1 MASVGM
7 EPAAIRTEGLT
18 KFYGESRGIVDVD
31 LEVRAGEIFGFLG
44 PNGAGKSTTIRILL
58 DLIRPTSGKASVMGM
73 DAQAETVRVR
83 QAVGYLPG
91 EASFYDELKGNA
103 FLDLVARV
111 GNRKSLRR
119 AELLERLE
127 LDASRKIARYSRGMK
142 QKLAVVAALQHDPE
156 LLILDEP
163 TSGLDPL
170 VQQEFYAILREFSA
184 RGRTVFF
191 SSHVLSEVERL
202 CDRVAVIREGEIVT
216 VDEIAALRKKMVRR
230 LVVTFA
236 EPVAAGWLE
245 VPGVTVISAEG
256 ERVAMD
262 VTGGLDGLIKRLA
275 QFEIVDMEFDR
286 PSLEQTFLEMYAGDE
301 GEDGDD
307 GDV

>member
-1 MASVGM
+1 M

-18 KFYGESRGIVDVD
+18 KFYGKARGIVDVD
-31 LEVRAGEIFGFLG
+31 LEVQAGEIFGFLG

-91 EASFYDELKGNA
+91 EASFYDELSGNA
-103 FLDLVARV
+103 CLDLVARV
-111 GNRKSLRR
+111 GNRESSRR

-127 LDASRKIARYSRGMK
+127 LDASRKIGRYSRGMK

-202 CDRVAVIREGEIVT
+202 CDRVAVIREGRIVA
-216 VDEIAALRKKMVRR
+216 VDEIAALREKMVRR

-236 EPVAAGWLE
+236 EPVAAGRLE
-245 VPGVTVISAEG
+245 VPGAKVVSTEG
-256 ERVAMD
+256 ERVTME

-275 QFEIVDMEFDR
+275 QFEIVDMELDR
-286 PSLEQTFLEMYAGDE
+286 PSLEQTFLEMYAGEESE
-301 GEDGDD
+301 GGDD
-307 GDV
+307 GDA

>member
-1 MASVGM
+1 M

-18 KFYGESRGIVDVD
+18 KFYGKARGIVDVD

-91 EASFYDELKGNA
+91 EASFYDELSGNA

-111 GNRKSLRR
+111 GNRESSRR
-119 AELLERLE
+119 AELLERSE

-170 VQQEFYAILREFSA
+170 GQQEFYAILREFSA

-202 CDRVAVIREGEIVT
+202 CDRVAVIREGRIVA
-216 VDEIAALRKKMVRR
+216 VDEIAALREKMVRR

-236 EPVAAGWLE
+236 EPVAAGRLE
-245 VPGVTVISAEG
+245 VPGAKVVSTEG
-256 ERVAMD
+256 ERVTME

-286 PSLEQTFLEMYAGDE
+286 PSLEQTFLEMYAGEESE
-301 GEDGDD
+301 GGDD
-307 GDV
+307 GDA

>member
-1 MASVGM
+1 M

-18 KFYGESRGIVDVD
+18 KFYGKARGIVDVD

-91 EASFYDELKGNA
+91 EASFYDELSGNA

-111 GNRKSLRR
+111 GNRESSRR

-170 VQQEFYAILREFSA
+170 GQQEFYAILREFSA

-202 CDRVAVIREGEIVT
+202 CDRVAVIREGRIVA
-216 VDEIAALRKKMVRR
+216 VDEIAALREKMVRR

-236 EPVAAGWLE
+236 EPVAAGRLE
-245 VPGVTVISAEG
+245 VPGAKVVSTEG
-256 ERVAMD
+256 ERVTME

-286 PSLEQTFLEMYAGDE
+286 PSLEQTFLEMYAGEESE
-301 GEDGDD
+301 GGDD
-307 GDV
+307 GDA

>member
-1 MASVGM
+1 MSTA
-7 EPAAIRTEGLT
+7 AAIRTEGLT
-18 KFYGESRGIVDVD
+18 KYYGGVRGIVDVD
-31 LEVRAGEIFGFLG
+31 LEVRPGEIFGFLG

-58 DLIRPTSGKASVMGM
+58 DLIRPTSGRAEVLGL
-73 DAQAETVRVR
+73 DAQAESVRVR

-91 EASFYDELKGNA
+91 EASFYDELTGHRY
-103 FLDLVARV
+103 LDLVAWV
-111 GNRKSLRR
+111 GNRESSRQ

-127 LDASRKIARYSRGMK
+127 LDTSRKIARYSRGMK

-156 LLILDEP
+156 VLILDEP

-202 CDRVAVIREGEIVT
+202 CDRVAVIREGRIAT
-216 VDEIAALRKKMVRR
+216 VDEIAALREKMVRR
-230 LVVTFA
+230 LVVTFG
-236 EPVAAGWLE
+236 EPVAAGELE
-245 VPGVTVISAEG
+245 APGARVVSEEG
-256 ERVAMD
+256 ARVSMT
-262 VTGGLDGLIKRLA
+262 VTGGLDGLVKRIA
-275 QFEIVDMEFDR
+275 RFEIVDMEFER
-286 PSLEQTFLEMYAGDE
+286 PSLEQTFLQMYAGEE

-307 GDV
+307 GDA